1 MDLILGYVQ
10 NMWLYMMIT
19 TPFIIVFRLYKMK
32 STRATVKLL
41 HEIGVIFFFI
51 FLLGLLSQTIIP
63 NISFK
68 DGSIFFEN
76 GKYQATN
83 FEFFRVLIETYN
95 AIKYLNYWQP
105 FFINFIGNI
114 IMFIPIGFLLP
125 LLWRKFQS
133 GFATISL
140 GFLISLSIEILQL
153 PQMRSSDVDDLWL
166 NTLGTGL
173 GYVIFLFIP
182 KKILPRFKFKGDG

>member
-32 STRATVKLL
+32 STHSTVNIL

-63 NISFK
+63 NV
-68 DGSIFFEN
+68 SIKEGALFFEN
-76 GKYQATN
+76 GNYQATN
-83 FEFFRVLIETYN
+83 FEFFRVLIETHN

-114 IMFIPIGFLLP
+114 VMFIPIGFLLP
-125 LLWRKFQS
+125 LLWRKFQN
-133 GFATISL
+133 GFVTIGL

-166 NTLGTGL
+166 NTLGTGV

-182 KKILPRFKFKGDG
+182 QKILPRFKFKGDG

>member
-10 NMWLYMMIT
+10 NMWLYMIIT
-19 TPFIIVFRLYKMK
+19 TPIIIIFRIYKIK
-32 STRATVKLL
+32 RTYTNVSFL
-41 HEIGVIFFFI
+41 HEIGVVFFFI
-51 FLLGLLSQTIIP
+51 FLIGLLSQTIIP
-63 NISFK
+63 NVSIK
-68 DGSIFFEN
+68 DGSLFFEN
-76 GKYQATN
+76 GNYQATN

-114 IMFIPIGFLLP
+114 VMFIPIGFLLP
-125 LLWRKFQS
+125 LLWKKFQR
-133 GFATISL
+133 GFITIGL
-140 GFLISLSIEILQL
+140 GFLISLSIEVLQL

-173 GYVIFLFIP
+173 GYFIFLFIP
-182 KKILPRFKFKGDG
+182 QKILARFKFKGGG